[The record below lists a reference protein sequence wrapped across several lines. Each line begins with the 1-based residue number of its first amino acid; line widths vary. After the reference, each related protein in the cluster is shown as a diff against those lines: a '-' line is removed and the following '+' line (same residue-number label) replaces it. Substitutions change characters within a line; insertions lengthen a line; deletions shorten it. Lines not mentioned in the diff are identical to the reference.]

1 MVTILTLN
9 LCLFLRILFEYLAIG
24 MESKQLPNENIRAS
38 SWKGQQAPYFAR
50 LNRKYSGWLPENS
63 LESPQWLQV
72 ELNKDE
78 LLTHVAIQGN
88 LPSTIYSYLKSYV
101 LHHRRSNGAFV
112 IYRQTG
118 KEKVGDYFNF
128 FPQDCV
134 HTMPARENNGS
145 LSCVHTKPL
154 KFVGY

>member
-1 MVTILTLN
+1 M
-9 LCLFLRILFEYLAIG
+9 LFEYLAIG

-112 IYRQTG
+112 VYRQTG
-118 KEKVGDYFNF
+118 KEKVGDYFYF
-128 FPQDCV
+128 SPQDCV
-134 HTMPARENNGS
+134 HEKITAEFSR
-145 LSCVHTKPL
+145 VHTKPL
-154 KFVGY
+154 KFVDRLAGVHLNLKRFK